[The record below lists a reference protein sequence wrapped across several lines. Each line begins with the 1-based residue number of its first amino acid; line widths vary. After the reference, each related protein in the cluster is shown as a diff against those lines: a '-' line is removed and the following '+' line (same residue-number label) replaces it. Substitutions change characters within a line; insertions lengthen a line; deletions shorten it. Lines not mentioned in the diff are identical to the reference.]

1 MLSLDASAY
10 QHSGIPVCLH
20 INALI
25 LQRQTHTEGQHRNW
39 FMPVL
44 YTGIN
49 IIQTAND
56 VLIPDLSPL
65 KNHTSKMGFFL
76 FQASIGFY

>member
-49 IIQTAND
+49 IIQT
-56 VLIPDLSPL
+56 V
-65 KNHTSKMGFFL
+65 HQT
-76 FQASIGFY
+76 